1 MSLPAAQAL
10 ESKLVSLA
18 NSSTFQREKNILQFH
33 KHRQICDRST
43 RRSHLLRHQKI
54 DGVICRLLHMYCRSG
69 GIEVLDLVIRQ
80 AARTSTCSRGFVNLQ
95 VSGRPIPDLAS
106 TAFAKS
112 SKLPE
117 QPGKQIASDHT
128 ASLLLTEFHV

>member
-43 RRSHLLRHQKI
+43 CRSHLLRHQKI
-54 DGVICRLLHMYCRSG
+54 DEVICRLLCCRSG

-80 AARTSTCSRGFVNLQ
+80 PARTSTCSRGFVNLQ

-112 SKLPE
+112 SKLPD
-117 QPGKQIASDHT
+117 QPGKQIPSDHK